1 MPDATTL
8 PTVDDVHEARRALA
22 DRVVRTP
29 TIRTPALD
37 ELVGSPVHAKLE
49 SLQLTGSFKVRGA
62 TNRLRTL
69 RQSVLEAG
77 LVTVSAGNAALGA
90 AHAAR
95 AFGAPLT
102 VVMPE
107 SAVPEK
113 LAAVRG
119 YGGRVVSEGVT
130 SAVVAFERAAELVRD
145 EGLTLLHP
153 FDDPMVVAGAATA
166 TVELLEDAPEVRR
179 LYVPCSGGGLLAGAV
194 LAAQALGH
202 PVEVVGVQ
210 AAGAD
215 GFVRSL
221 AAGRPTAP
229 PSIRTVADGLTAP
242 QPGVVPFEVISRAGV
257 QVHTVTDDQILDAM
271 AELVRRLR
279 VVIEPSAAV
288 GLAGVLAE
296 PGGRPPGDVGLL
308 VSGSNVNAA
317 LLASVVE
324 RRASA

>member
-1 MPDATTL
+1 MPDALQL
-8 PTVDDVHEARRALA
+8 PTVDDVHEARLALA

-29 TIRTPALD
+29 TVRAEGLD
-37 ELVGSPVHAKLE
+37 ELVGDRVHAKLE

-69 RQSVLEAG
+69 PRSVLDAG
-77 LVTVSAGNAALGA
+77 LITVSAGNAALGA

-95 AFGAPLT
+95 SFDASLT

-119 YGGRVVSEGVT
+119 YGGRVVCDGVT
-130 SAVVAFERAAELVRD
+130 SAVVAFARAAELVRD
-145 EGLTLLHP
+145 EGLTLIHP

-194 LAAQALGH
+194 LAVQAMGAD
-202 PVEVVGVQ
+202 VQVVGVQ

-242 QPGVVPFEVISRAGV
+242 QPGAVPFEVVSRAGV
-257 QVHTVTDDQILDAM
+257 PVFPVTDDQILDAM

-288 GLAGVLAE
+288 GLAGALAE
-296 PGGRPPGDVGLL
+296 AGRPPGDVGLL
-308 VSGSNVNAA
+308 VSGSNVNAE
-317 LLASVVE
+317 LLASVMT
-324 RRASA
+324 RQIDQA